1 MEVNDEVRCELQ
13 KMAHEGPNTKYTR
26 SLAQEGTA
34 VRLDICMRVG
44 MVDEAEEEVDEEGA
58 GEQVE
63 VEHDGADLELDS
75 QGRDI
80 VKLLNV

>member
-1 MEVNDEVRCELQ
+1 M
-13 KMAHEGPNTKYTR
+13 
-26 SLAQEGTA
+26 
-34 VRLDICMRVG
+34 RLDICMRVG

-75 QGRDI
+75 
-80 VKLLNV
+80 